1 MEKPI
6 KDQISLACEL
16 RVHHKPDARQQA
28 ITALETAR
36 RNRKGKRFVLVQV
49 DAKTWIER
57 EVKYD
62 PENNTDELLNFI

>member
-36 RNRKGKRFVLVQV
+36 RSRKGKRFELIQV

-57 EVKYD
+57 EVKFD
-62 PENNTDELLNFI
+62 PKQEYDELLNFV

>member
-1 MEKPI
+1 MENPV

-36 RNRKGKRFVLVQV
+36 RNRKGKRFELIQV
-49 DAKTWIER
+49 DAKTWVER